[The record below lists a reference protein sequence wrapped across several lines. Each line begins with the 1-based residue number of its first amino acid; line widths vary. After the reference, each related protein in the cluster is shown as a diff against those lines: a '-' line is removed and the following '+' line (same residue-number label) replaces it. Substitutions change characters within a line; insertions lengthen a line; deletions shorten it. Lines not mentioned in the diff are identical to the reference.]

1 MNSEMKTLDPSATK
15 IIQEKFG
22 DQCQINSSLGKH
34 TTAHVG
40 GNAHAIISVQNR
52 NDLIETATFCWENN
66 FSFKIFG
73 SGSNILVSDTGFEG
87 IVILNQAKQIM
98 IDLAKKPAEI
108 YAESGANLGLIA
120 RKAALAGI
128 SGLEWAATIPGTVG
142 GAVYGN
148 AGAHQSDISNNL
160 FLAEILQQDSE
171 PVFWNTDQMEYSY
184 RSSTLKKMQKN
195 VVILSATFTGNQ
207 ESSELIQKRMQ
218 TFIEYRKN
226 TQPPGASLG
235 SMFKNPKG
243 DFAGRL
249 IEAAGLKGT
258 TIGGVKVSPIHANFF
273 VNTDKATANDYWK
286 LIQLVQK
293 TVFEKFEINLE
304 LEIEPIG
311 FPNQTSQLTSKP
323 GR

>member
-1 MNSEMKTLDPSATK
+1 MKTLNPSITK
-15 IIQEKFG
+15 TIQNKFG
-22 DQCQINSSLGKH
+22 DQCQINSPLGKY

-40 GNAHAIISVQNR
+40 GNAHVIISVQNR
-52 NDLIETATFCWENN
+52 NELIETAIFCWEKH
-66 FSFKIFG
+66 FPFKIFG
-73 SGSNILVSDTGFEG
+73 AGSNILVSDTGFDG
-87 IVILNQAKQIM
+87 IVILNQAKQI
-98 IDLAKKPAEI
+98 IIEPAKKPAEI
-108 YAESGANLGLIA
+108 YAESGANLGLVA
-120 RKAALAGI
+120 RKAGLAGI

-148 AGAHQSDISNNL
+148 AGAHQSDISKNL
-160 FLAEILQQDSE
+160 YLAEILQQDSE

-184 RSSTLKKMQKN
+184 RSSALKKIQKN
-195 VVILSATFTGNQ
+195 VVILSATFTGIQ

-218 TFIEYRKN
+218 TFIEYRKK

-243 DFAGRL
+243 DYAGRL

-258 TIGGVKVSPIHANFF
+258 RIGGVSVSLIHANFF

-311 FPNQTSQLTSKP
+311 FPNLTSQLTSIP
-323 GR
+323 GRY

>member
-1 MNSEMKTLDPSATK
+1 MNFDMKTINPSTTK
-15 IIQEKFG
+15 MLQEKFG
-22 DQCQINSSLGKH
+22 DQCQINSPLGKY

-40 GNAHAIISVQNR
+40 GNAIAIISVQNR
-52 NDLIETATFCWENN
+52 NELIETAIFCWDNN
-66 FSFKIFG
+66 FSFRIFG
-73 SGSNILVSDTGFEG
+73 SGSNVLVCDTGYDG
-87 IVILNQAKQIM
+87 IIILNQAKQII
-98 IDLAKKPAEI
+98 IDPSKNPAEI
-108 YAESGANLGLIA
+108 YAESGANLGLVA
-120 RKAALAGI
+120 RKAGLAGI
-128 SGLEWAATIPGTVG
+128 SGLEWAATIPGTIG

-148 AGAHQSDISNNL
+148 AGAHQSDISKNL

-184 RSSTLKKMQKN
+184 RSSVFKRMQKN
-195 VVILSATFTGNQ
+195 VVILSATFTGKQ
-207 ESSELIQKRMQ
+207 ESSELIQNRMQ

-243 DFAGRL
+243 DYAGRL

-258 TIGGVKVSPIHANFF
+258 TVGGVKVSPIHANFF

-293 TVFEKFEINLE
+293 TVFEKFEISLE

-311 FPNQTSQLTSKP
+311 FPNQTSQLTTNL

>member
-1 MNSEMKTLDPSATK
+1 MKFEMKPFDPSMLEK
-15 IIQEKFG
+15 IQEKFG
-22 DQCQINSSLGKH
+22 DHCQLNTPLSKY

-40 GNAHAIISVQNR
+40 GNANAILSIHHRQ
-52 NDLIETATFCWENN
+52 DLIESVSFCWENKLK
-66 FSFKIFG
+66 FRIFG
-73 SGSNILVSDTGFEG
+73 AGSNILVSDNGFEG
-87 IVILNQAKQIM
+87 IVIINQAKQIN
-98 IDLAKKPAEI
+98 IDPEKEPVKIFAD
-108 YAESGANLGLIA
+108 SGANLGLVA
-120 RKAALAGI
+120 RKAGLAGI

-148 AGAHQSDISNNL
+148 AGAHQSDISRNL

-171 PVFWNTDQMEYSY
+171 PVFWDSNQMEYSY
-184 RSSTLKKMQKN
+184 RNSILKKMKKN
-195 VVILSATFTGNQ
+195 MVILSAIFTGVH
-207 ESSELIQKRMQ
+207 ESPELIQKRMQ
-218 TFIEYRKN
+218 SYVEYRKS

-243 DFAGRL
+243 DYAGRL
-249 IEAAGLKGT
+249 IEAAGLKGA
-258 TIGGVKVSPIHANFF
+258 TIGGVTVSEIHANFF
-273 VNTDKATANDYWK
+273 VNSENATANDYWN

-311 FPNQTSQLTSKP
+311 FTNQALHPTSNS

>member
-1 MNSEMKTLDPSATK
+1 MKENMKATETST
-15 IIQEKFG
+15 QEKMINKFG
-22 DQCQINSSLGKH
+22 ENCQINMPLGKY
-34 TTAHVG
+34 TTAQVG
-40 GNAHAIISVQNR
+40 GRAKAIITVKKRS
-52 NDLIETATFCWENN
+52 DLIESVRFCWENRLP
-66 FSFKIFG
+66 FRIFG
-73 SGSNILVSDTGFEG
+73 SGSNILVSDNGYEG
-87 IVILNQAKQIM
+87 IAIINQAKEVL
-98 IDLAKKPAEI
+98 IDKSKYPPEI
-108 YAESGANLGLIA
+108 HADSGANLGLVA
-120 RKAALAGI
+120 RKAGLSGI

-148 AGAHQSDISNNL
+148 AGAHQSDISKNL

-171 PVFWNTDQMEYSY
+171 PVFWNSDQMEYSY
-184 RSSTLKKMQKN
+184 RNSTLKKMQKN
-195 VVILSATFTGNQ
+195 AVILSATFTGIQ
-207 ESSELIQKRMQ
+207 ESSEIIQKRMQ

-235 SMFKNPKG
+235 SMFKNPK
-243 DFAGRL
+243 DDYAGRL

-286 LIQLVQK
+286 LIQLVKK

-311 FPNQTSQLTSKP
+311 FSNHTSQLTSEL

>member
-1 MNSEMKTLDPSATK
+1 MKTLNPSTTK
-15 IIQEKFG
+15 KIQEKFG
-22 DQCQINSSLGKH
+22 NHCQINSPLGKY
-34 TTAHVG
+34 TTANVG
-40 GNAHAIISVQNR
+40 GNALATITVLNR
-52 NDLIETATFCWENN
+52 NELIETANYCWENN

-87 IVILNQAKQIM
+87 VVILNQAKQIN
-98 IDLAKKPAEI
+98 IDSAKNPAKI
-108 YAESGANLGLIA
+108 YAESGANLGLVA
-120 RKAALAGI
+120 RKAGLAGI
-128 SGLEWAATIPGTVG
+128 GGLEWAATIPGTVG

-184 RSSTLKKMQKN
+184 RSSVLKKIQKN
-195 VVILSATFTGNQ
+195 VVILSATFKGYQ

-235 SMFKNPKG
+235 SMFKNPEG
-243 DFAGRL
+243 DYAGRL

-258 TIGGVKVSPIHANFF
+258 TIGGVKVSSIHANFF
-273 VNTDKATANDYWK
+273 VNTDNATANDYWK

-293 TVFEKFEINLE
+293 TVFDKFEINLE

-311 FPNQTSQLTSKP
+311 FPNQTSQLSSDP